1 MATKDLYTNDQ
12 ANESVSKYKLLSAYG
27 GPGSIVH
34 TQYGSII
41 ISCIEEW
48 GFLNK
53 VLEIAKEA
61 ANEAENNT
69 DEKILNYV
77 FKQARLER
85 NGRIGISNDIRLLE
99 SLKDRKQ
106 LVNLKYLTLVPD
118 IEIKDFGNKIKEGL
132 ELTVASTFMPKT
144 FADIQNNYRS
154 YNEWFNDFSEVNKE
168 TDNQGRTKKKDFNFF
183 PPKKNWNIEGDT
195 KTIRKWYEN
204 LTQDNIVLICELGH
218 ISDFP
223 WSQFLRWRN
232 DSPLGIHDDNV
243 VDLFSYQQCCKSPK
257 MKISSSTS
265 NSSGFDGKWLMC
277 GNNCKTKGVS
287 LKGLM
292 SVKIKCPGHKPWE
305 AKTIENKDYPY
316 SGIGNLRNQS
326 PLLETCSATEI
337 KKGESKPKPMT
348 VALTTGNNLYYSRI
362 FSSIYMSRDLFKD
375 DITLEIEKLEIKI
388 DTFKKRYEEARSN
401 GEKDEEKFY
410 DEKWQK
416 AVEELKAIEEH
427 IEPKEIIID
436 SEKETKYR
444 FQEFKALSQK
454 SDKEINKEEKHLKVK
469 NVTEH
474 LNYENLD
481 LTKYFKRVLRID
493 NMKITSAQLDFS
505 RVVPADADAE
515 GFSSKN
521 IFKSSPELVNVY
533 PVVENFGEGIL
544 IAFNETEIDDF
555 GSSKSGKILISKI
568 NKNLE
573 NLKKHSNQFNIKAIE
588 KAELMNWQLYLV
600 HSFTHLIMR
609 ELEFRCGYPTASLQE
624 RIYVSNDPKYKMY
637 GCMVYTSEGAEGSM
651 GGLIAQTR
659 PNNLNKLIK
668 SALKRATIC
677 NSDPLCW
684 ESEGQGL
691 FDLNF
696 ASCFSCSLVSET
708 SCEHRNI
715 YLDRRILVDE
725 ENGFFK
731 DIIK

>member
-1 MATKDLYTNDQ
+1 MATKDLYTNNQ

-53 VLEIAKEA
+53 VLEIEKETSG
-61 ANEAENNT
+61 NSKYNT
-69 DEKILNYV
+69 DEKVTEYV
-77 FKQARLER
+77 LEQLRLEK
-85 NGRIGISNDIRLLE
+85 NGNIGISNDIRLLE

-168 TDNQGRTKKKDFNFF
+168 TDDDGRTKTKDFNFF
-183 PPKKNWNIEGDT
+183 PPKKNWNIEGET
-195 KTIRKWYEN
+195 KIKRKWYEP
-204 LTQDNIVLICELGH
+204 LTQDNIVLICEHGH

-305 AKTIENKDYPY
+305 VKTMEDKPY
-316 SGIGNLRNQS
+316 SGVKKIRSQS
-326 PLLETCSATEI
+326 PPSESCSASEI
-337 KKGESKPKPMT
+337 KKGLTKSKPMT

-375 DITLEIEKLEIKI
+375 DITLKIEELEIKK
-388 DTFKKRYEEARSN
+388 DTFKIRYEEARSN

-410 DEKWQK
+410 DEKWEK
-416 AVEELKAIEEH
+416 AAAELNKLKENAEPEEVIA
-427 IEPKEIIID
+427 D
-436 SEKETKYR
+436 SEKEIKYR
-444 FQEFKALSQK
+444 YQEFKALSIK
-454 SDKEINKEEKHLKVK
+454 SDSEINKEGKHLKVK
-469 NVTEH
+469 NVAES
-474 LNYENLD
+474 LINEELD
-481 LTKYFKRVLRID
+481 LTKYFSRVLRVD

-505 RVVPADADAE
+505 RVIPADADAE
-515 GFSSKN
+515 NLSSKN
-521 IFKSSPELVNVY
+521 IFKNKIEEVIVY
-533 PVVENFGEGIL
+533 PVVENFGEGIF
-544 IAFNETEIDDF
+544 IAFNEKEIDDF
-555 GSSKSGKILISKI
+555 GSSKRGKILISKI
-568 NKNLE
+568 NNNLE
-573 NLKKHSNQFNIKAIE
+573 NLKKQSNPFNTKAIE
-588 KAELMNWQLYLV
+588 KGEYMNWQLYLV

-609 ELEFRCGYPTASLQE
+609 EMEFRCGYPTASLQE
-624 RIYVSNDPKYKMY
+624 RIYVSNDDKYKMY
-637 GCMVYTSEGAEGSM
+637 GCLVYTSEGAEGSM

-659 PNNLNKLIK
+659 PNNLTKLIQ
-668 SALKRATIC
+668 SALKRSTIC